1 MRLFHKQILG
11 FVLLYLVLF
20 GGSVYLTYTGMH
32 DIVDVLASRSAFLLT
47 AQYRDTID
55 SVVTADSAN
64 GDGKVWTPAMGRRL
78 RQHLLQ
84 ASEQFPEVEDFFIT
98 NAQREILFSLN
109 MTVDRHERLPSG
121 LDSLDHASSSGIRLA
136 ENEETGRYEAS
147 WQFRELPDL
156 SGFVILDPIVK
167 TGAARH
173 SMTIRF
179 YLLGFGGVLLIFL
192 LSLFSPKVLKYP
204 MKNIERALSNIDK
217 RKYGYRLKFKKDDEF
232 AEVYGKANDAL
243 GRMEQLDAAQRKA
256 VLKKNRLQKE
266 VNTTSRFMDILAHEI
281 KNPLHAF
288 GLNLDV
294 LRTKIQKGHTKQD
307 MLKHLNILEQE
318 SEHLQEVVQGFLRY
332 VRPGVPQKE
341 KIQINGIIKEVCESA
356 APEAEKAKIKIE
368 TRMGRNLREVYLDR
382 GQLQQALQNIVI
394 NAIHATGEGGKINIR
409 SWMRRKK
416 VMVSVKDTGAG
427 IDKKQQ
433 EKIFDLYY
441 TTKKGGS
448 GIGLPIT
455 KRIVE
460 ANGGQLELESEVGKG
475 TTVTLSFPAA

>member
-1 MRLFHKQILG
+1 MRLFHKQILH
-11 FVLLYLVLF
+11 FLLLYIVLF
-20 GGSVYLTYTGMH
+20 GGSVYLAYTGLH
-32 DIVDVLASRSAFLLT
+32 DIVALLASRSAVLL
-47 AQYRDTID
+47 ADQYRGVIA
-55 SVVTADSAN
+55 SVVKADTT
-64 GDGKVWTPAMGRRL
+64 DGQQRQWTPAKGRRL
-78 RQHLLQ
+78 RQRLLQ
-84 ASEQFPEVEDFFIT
+84 VSEAFPEVEDFFIT
-98 NAQREILFSLN
+98 DRKRDILFSLN
-109 MTVDRHERLPSG
+109 MKVDRQERLPERA
-121 LDSLDHASSSGIRLA
+121 DSLDSDIRVTRNPKTDRFEAAWRFASS
-136 ENEETGRYEAS
+136 
-147 WQFRELPDL
+147 PDL
-156 SGFVILDPIVK
+156 AGFIILDPTLRV
-167 TGAARH
+167 GSARH

-179 YLLGFGGVLLIFL
+179 YLLGFGGILLIIL
-192 LSLFSPKVLKYP
+192 LSIFSPKALKSP
-204 MKNIERALSNIDK
+204 MKNIEKALNNIDK
-217 RKYGYRLKFKKDDEF
+217 RKYGTRLKFRKDDEF
-232 AEVYGKANDAL
+232 ADFYRKANEAL

-256 VLKKNRLQKE
+256 VVKKNRLLKE

-294 LRTKIQKGHTKQD
+294 LRTKVEKGHAKQD

-341 KIQINGIIKEVCESA
+341 KLQINAIIKEVCESA
-356 APEAEKAKIKIE
+356 ASEAEKAKIKVE
-368 TRMGRNLREVYLDR
+368 TRLGRGLREVYLDR
-382 GQLQQALQNIVI
+382 SQLQQALQNVVI

-416 VMVSVKDTGAG
+416 ILVCVKDTGAG

-448 GIGLPIT
+448 GIGLPVT

-460 ANGGQLELESEVGKG
+460 ANGGQLELESEVGRG
-475 TTVTLSFPAA
+475 TTVTFAFPAA